1 MTKTDYLPLEEDF
14 EIQYVRPEAK
24 NLYENGFPQPATP
37 FSAGCDLAACLMER
51 EIFLEKGAR
60 IKIPTGLAIQPL
72 KRGLAGFIYS
82 RSGLGAKDGLIV
94 AQGVGLVDPDYTGEI
109 FVFILNTCGEKRT
122 ISHGQR
128 IAQLVIQPF
137 VRPKWRQVAKLAKT
151 ERGAGGFG
159 HTGI

>member
-24 NLYENGFPQPATP
+24 NLYE
-37 FSAGCDLAACLMER
+37 
-51 EIFLEKGAR
+51 KGSW
-60 IKIPTGLAIQPL
+60 IKIPSGLSFQPL
-72 KRGLAGFIYS
+72 KRGRAGFIYS

-137 VRPKWRQVAKLAKT
+137 VRPNWRQVAKLAKT

>member
-72 KRGLAGFIYS
+72 KRGL
-82 RSGLGAKDGLIV
+82 
-94 AQGVGLVDPDYTGEI
+94 EI
-109 FVFILNTCGEKRT
+109 GRAHV
-122 ISHGQR
+122 
-128 IAQLVIQPF
+128 
-137 VRPKWRQVAKLAKT
+137 
-151 ERGAGGFG
+151 
-159 HTGI
+159 

>member
-1 MTKTDYLPLEEDF
+1 
-14 EIQYVRPEAK
+14 
-24 NLYENGFPQPATP
+24 
-37 FSAGCDLAACLMER
+37 MER

-137 VRPKWRQVAKLAKT
+137 VRPKWRQVATLAKT